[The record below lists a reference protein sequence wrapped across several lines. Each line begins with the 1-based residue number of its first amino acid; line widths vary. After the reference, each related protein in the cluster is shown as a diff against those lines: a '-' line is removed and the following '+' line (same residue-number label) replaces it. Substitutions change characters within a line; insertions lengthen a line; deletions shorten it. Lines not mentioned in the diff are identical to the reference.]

1 MLFQEASVIH
11 SNANLGIHGQ
21 GVLNLSGQ
29 GDTIEAQRLILS
41 LFYNILVHQKCFSVL
56 FVHNLCEII
65 LSVLYCMPVVPFLA
79 HSYWL
84 QTGWTIFYILNS
96 QIKLGLLFG
105 T

>member
-41 LFYNILVHQKCFSVL
+41 LFYNILVHQNAFL
-56 FVHNLCEII
+56 FCLSTIHVKLFYLYRIACLLC
-65 LSVLYCMPVVPFLA
+65 LS
-79 HSYWL
+79 
-84 QTGWTIFYILNS
+84 
-96 QIKLGLLFG
+96 
-105 T
+105 